1 MHHETLHAKINL
13 FLFLKFM
20 NIQNALQKVIENQ
33 SLTGDEM
40 TDVMHQIMTGQATD
54 AQIGGFLIA
63 MRMKGETVD
72 EIIAAATV
80 MRSLAT
86 PVDLQK
92 DNLVEIVGTGGDGS
106 STFNVS
112 TASCLVV
119 AAAGGRVAKHGNR
132 SISSK
137 SGAADLLEAA
147 GVNLQ
152 ITADQ
157 VKECVEEIG
166 VGFMFA
172 PNHHSAMKHAI
183 GPRKEMGVRT
193 LFNLL
198 GPLTNPAGTPNQVLG
213 VFSKDWVRPLADVLK
228 QLGSHHVMV
237 VHAEDG
243 MDEISISSPTFVA
256 ELNNGKI
263 TEYTVKPEDY
273 GLQQH
278 AVSSIRVHNAE
289 ESLEMVNSV
298 LSNDDNPARDIVAL
312 NAGAAI
318 YVAGL
323 AGSHQAG
330 IERALEV
337 IASGEAKQKLL
348 DLINK
353 TNSF

>member
-1 MHHETLHAKINL
+1 MT
-13 FLFLKFM
+13 
-20 NIQNALQKVIENQ
+20 IQEALQKIIEKND
-33 SLTGDEM
+33 LTRQQM
-40 TDVMHQIMTGQATD
+40 TDVMHQIMTGQASD

-72 EIIAAATV
+72 EITAAATV
-80 MRSLAT
+80 MRSLAS
-86 PVDLQK
+86 PVELEK
-92 DNLVEIVGTGGDGS
+92 ENLVEIVGTGGDGS

-112 TASCLVV
+112 TASCFVV

-137 SGAADLLEAA
+137 SGAADLLETA
-147 GVNLQ
+147 GVNLD

-157 VKECVEEIG
+157 VKECVEQIG

-183 GPRKEMGVRT
+183 GPRKEMATRT

-213 VFSKDWVRPLADVLK
+213 VFSKDWVRPIAEVLK
-228 QLGSHHVMV
+228 ALGSHHVMV
-237 VHAEDG
+237 VHAKDG
-243 MDEISISSPTFVA
+243 MDEISISSPTYIA
-256 ELNNGKI
+256 ELNNDNI
-263 TEYTVKPEDY
+263 TEYQIKPEDF
-273 GLQQH
+273 GMQQH
-278 AVSSIRVHNAE
+278 SLGNIRVHNAE

-298 LSNDDNPARDIVAL
+298 LSNEANPARDIVAL

-323 AGSHQAG
+323 ADSHQAG
-330 IERALEV
+330 IERAFEV
-337 IASGEAKQKLL
+337 IASGAAKQKLL

>member
-1 MHHETLHAKINL
+1 
-13 FLFLKFM
+13 M
-20 NIQNALQKVIENQ
+20 NIQKAIQKVTENQ
-33 SLTGDEM
+33 DLTKQEM
-40 TDVMHQIMTGQATD
+40 TDVMHLIMTGQATD
-54 AQIGGFLIA
+54 AQIGGFLIG

-72 EIIAAATV
+72 EMTAAATV
-80 MRSLAT
+80 MRSLST
-86 PVDLQK
+86 PV
-92 DNLVEIVGTGGDGS
+92 NLNI
-106 STFNVS
+106 S

-137 SGAADLLEAA
+137 SGAADLLEQA
-147 GVNLQ
+147 GVNLN

-157 VKECVEEIG
+157 VKECVEDIG

-172 PNHHSAMKHAI
+172 PLHHSAMKHAI

-213 VFSKDWVRPLADVLK
+213 VFDKNWVRPIANVLN

-237 VHAEDG
+237 VHGEDG
-243 MDEISISSPTFVA
+243 MDEISISAPTFVA
-256 ELNNGKI
+256 ELKNGEV
-263 TEYTVKPEDY
+263 TEYTIKPEDF
-273 GLQQH
+273 GFKQH
-278 AVSSIRVHNAE
+278 PINNIQVHNAE

-298 LSNDDNPARDIVAL
+298 LNNEATIARDIVAL

-318 YVAGL
+318 YVSGL
-323 AGSHQAG
+323 AASHQSG

-337 IASGEAKQKLL
+337 IASGKAKHKLL
-348 DLINK
+348 ELINK

>member
-1 MHHETLHAKINL
+1 
-13 FLFLKFM
+13 M
-20 NIQNALQKVIENQ
+20 NIQSAIQKAVDHQ
-33 SLTGDEM
+33 DLTQEEM
-40 TDVMHQIMTGQATD
+40 TEVMQQIMTGKATD
-54 AQIGGFLIA
+54 SQIGGFLVA
-63 MRMKGETVD
+63 MRMKGENVE
-72 EIIAAATV
+72 EITAAARV

-86 PVDLQK
+86 AVDLDK
-92 DNLVEIVGTGGDGS
+92 TNLVEIVGTGGDGS
-106 STFNVS
+106 GTFNIS
-112 TASCLVV
+112 TASCFVV
-119 AAAGGRVAKHGNR
+119 AAAGARVAKHGNR

-147 GVNLQ
+147 GVNLE
-152 ITADQ
+152 ITAEQ
-157 VKECVEEIG
+157 VKDCVEDIG

-172 PNHHSAMKHAI
+172 PKHHSAMKHAI

-213 VFSKDWVRPLADVLK
+213 VFSKEWVRPLADVLNK
-228 QLGSHHVMV
+228 LGSNHVMV

-256 ELNNGKI
+256 ELKDGNI
-263 TEYTVKPEDY
+263 TEYTIKPEDF
-273 GLQQH
+273 GMSQH
-278 AVSSIRVHNAE
+278 PISSIRVHNAD

-298 LSNDDNPARDIVAL
+298 LSNENNSARDIVVL

-318 YVAGL
+318 YVSGL
-323 AGSHQAG
+323 TSSHQAG
-330 IERALEV
+330 IDRALEV
-337 IASGEAKQKLL
+337 IASGDAKQKLL

>member
-1 MHHETLHAKINL
+1 MI
-13 FLFLKFM
+13 
-20 NIQNALQKVIENQ
+20 IQDAIQKVVENEN
-33 SLTGDEM
+33 LTRQEM
-40 TDVMHQIMTGQATD
+40 TDIMQQIMTGEASD
-54 AQIGGFLIA
+54 AQIGGFLIG

-72 EIIAAATV
+72 EITAAASV

-86 PVDLQK
+86 PVELDK
-92 DNLVEIVGTGGDGS
+92 SNLVEIVGTGGDGS

-112 TASCLVV
+112 TASCFVV

-147 GVNLQ
+147 GVNLN
-152 ITADQ
+152 ISADQ
-157 VKECVEEIG
+157 VKACVEDIG

-172 PNHHSAMKHAI
+172 PLHHSAMKHAI

-213 VFSKDWVRPLADVLK
+213 VFSKDWVRPLAEVLNE
-228 QLGSHHVMV
+228 LGSNHVMV
-237 VHAEDG
+237 VHADDG
-243 MDEISISSPTFVA
+243 MDEISISSPTSVA
-256 ELNNGKI
+256 ELKDGSI
-263 TEYTVKPEDY
+263 TEYTIKPEDF
-273 GLQQH
+273 GLAQH
-278 AVSSIRVHNAE
+278 PVNTIRVHNAE

-298 LSNDDNPARDIVAL
+298 LNNEDNEAREIVAL

-318 YVAGL
+318 YVGGL
-323 AGSHQAG
+323 AESHQAG
-330 IERALEV
+330 IDRALDV
-337 IASGEAKQKLL
+337 IASGAAKQKML

>member
-1 MHHETLHAKINL
+1 
-13 FLFLKFM
+13 M
-20 NIQNALQKVIENQ
+20 NIQTAIQKAIEKQ
-33 SLTGDEM
+33 DLTQDEM
-40 TDVMHQIMTGQATD
+40 SDVMQQIMTGQATD
-54 AQIGGFLIA
+54 SQIGGFLIA
-63 MRMKGETVD
+63 MRMKGETVE
-72 EIIAAATV
+72 EITAAAGV

-86 PVDLQK
+86 AVDLDTK
-92 DNLVEIVGTGGDGS
+92 NLVEIVGTGGDGS
-106 STFNVS
+106 GTFNVS
-112 TASCLVV
+112 TASCFVV
-119 AAAGGRVAKHGNR
+119 AAAGARVAKHGNR

-147 GVNLQ
+147 GVNLG

-157 VKECVEEIG
+157 VKSCVEDIG

-172 PNHHSAMKHAI
+172 PNHHSAMKYAI

-213 VFSKDWVRPLADVLK
+213 VFSKEWVRPLADVLNK
-228 QLGSHHVMV
+228 LGSNHVMV

-256 ELNNGKI
+256 ELKDGKV
-263 TEYTVKPEDY
+263 TEYTIKPEDF
-273 GLQQH
+273 GMDQH
-278 AVSSIRVHNAE
+278 PINTIRVHNAD

-298 LSNDDNPARDIVAL
+298 FNNEANSARDIVAL

-323 AGSHQAG
+323 VATHQAG
-330 IERALEV
+330 IDRALEV
-337 IASGEAKQKLL
+337 IASGDAKHKLL
-348 DLINK
+348 ELINK

>member
-1 MHHETLHAKINL
+1 
-13 FLFLKFM
+13 M
-20 NIQNALQKVIENQ
+20 NIQTALAKVIEKQ
-33 SLTGDEM
+33 DLTQQEM
-40 TDVMHQIMTGQATD
+40 MDVMQQIMTGQATS

-86 PVDLQK
+86 PVDLPK

-106 STFNVS
+106 STFNIS

-147 GVNLQ
+147 GVNLD
-152 ITADQ
+152 ISAEQ

-213 VFSKDWVRPLADVLK
+213 VFSKDWVRPLAEVLK
-228 QLGSHHVMV
+228 ELGSHHVMV

-263 TEYTVKPEDY
+263 TEYIVKPEDFD
-273 GLQQH
+273 LQQH
-278 AVSSIRVHNAE
+278 PLSSIRVHNPE

-298 LSNDDNPARDIVAL
+298 LSNDANPARDIVAL

-337 IASGEAKQKLL
+337 IASGKAKQKLL

>member
-1 MHHETLHAKINL
+1 
-13 FLFLKFM
+13 
-20 NIQNALQKVIENQ
+20 
-33 SLTGDEM
+33 
-40 TDVMHQIMTGQATD
+40 
-54 AQIGGFLIA
+54 

-72 EIIAAATV
+72 EITAAASV

-86 PVDLQK
+86 PVTIDDK

-106 STFNVS
+106 GTFNVS
-112 TASCLVV
+112 TASCFVLS
-119 AAAGGRVAKHGNR
+119 AAGGRVAKHGNR

-137 SGAADLLEAA
+137 SGAADLLEVA
-147 GVNLQ
+147 GVNLE
-152 ITADQ
+152 ITPEQ
-157 VKECVEEIG
+157 VKACVEEIG

-172 PNHHSAMKHAI
+172 QKHHSAMKHAI

-213 VFSKDWVRPLADVLK
+213 VFSKEWVRPLAEVLK

-237 VHAEDG
+237 VHADDG
-243 MDEISISSPTFVA
+243 MDEISITSPTSVA
-256 ELNNGKI
+256 ELKGGKI
-263 TEYTVKPEDY
+263 TEYTIKPEDF
-273 GLQQH
+273 GMTQQNIAH
-278 AVSSIRVHNAE
+278 IRVHDAQ

-298 LSNDDNPARDIVAL
+298 LNNEAGAARDIVAL

-318 YVAGL
+318 YAAGIT
-323 AGSHQAG
+323 GSHKAG

-337 IASGEAKQKLL
+337 IASGDARQKLL

-353 TNSF
+353 SNSFS